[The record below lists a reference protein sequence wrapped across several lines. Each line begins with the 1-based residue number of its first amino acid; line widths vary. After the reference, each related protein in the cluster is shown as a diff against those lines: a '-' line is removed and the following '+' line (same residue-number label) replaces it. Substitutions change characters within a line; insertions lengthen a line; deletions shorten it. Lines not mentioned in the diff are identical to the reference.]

1 MSARPRA
8 RRLLSPRL
16 AFAAMAITAVAALGI
31 SIAVPQGSAYA
42 ATSADNG
49 PQNKIA
55 AAIAHD
61 TLLQDI
67 QSGAIS
73 QADIQAVSKTGLD
86 VQGHHIAAFTAP
98 TAAETAAARQ
108 APPVYTDAAPGAA
121 ASLSAS
127 AVAGESTTTAPPL
140 KAGEAGGITESKH
153 WYSPI
158 TTAWKWLHT
167 DHWYY
172 INGTWL
178 AWMATSRSAR
188 RQPASA
194 APSPGRCPPS
204 SAAASWPPSC
214 GRSREWRT
222 TGSARRAAGGS
233 TCRTSASRTATGTSG
248 RSGVDRRPTTRR
260 AGGNSLRPASCVRNR
275 ILRYPPIP
283 SCRIPD
289 GHQAAV

>member
-16 AFAAMAITAVAALGI
+16 AFMAMAITAVAALGI

-49 PQNKIA
+49 PQNKVA
-55 AAIAHD
+55 AAVAHD

-98 TAAETAAARQ
+98 TAADVAAARQ
-108 APPVYTDAAPGAA
+108 APAVFADVPGAA

-153 WYSPI
+153 WYSPF

-172 INGTWL
+172 VNPTWL
-178 AWMATSRSAR
+178 QWMANVSIGT
-188 RQPASA
+188 
-194 APSPGRCPPS
+194 
-204 SAAASWPPSC
+204 AAASFC
-214 GRSREWRT
+214 GAIART
-222 TGSARRAAGGS
+222 LPTAAL
-233 TCRTSASRTATGTSG
+233 CAVAATLMWAVAGLAHDWQCETRG
-248 RSGVDRRPTTRR
+248 WWVDLPYI
-260 AGGNSLRPASCVRNR
+260 GKSHCNR
-275 ILRYPPIP
+275 
-283 SCRIPD
+283 D
-289 GHQAAV
+289 